1 MQNFHVP
8 LSDETWTELKHEAR
22 KSRVPATRLARE
34 ALEEWLALRR
44 KQARDEAIRRYA
56 EQYGGGPE
64 DLDEALVQAGVEHLV
79 ATEE

>member
-8 LSDETWTELKHEAR
+8 LTDETWTELKQEAR

-44 KQARDEAIRRYA
+44 RQARDDAIRRYA
-56 EQYGGGPE
+56 LQHGGGPE
-64 DLDEALVQAGVEHLV
+64 DLDEALVQAGALHLV
-79 ATEE
+79 EEE